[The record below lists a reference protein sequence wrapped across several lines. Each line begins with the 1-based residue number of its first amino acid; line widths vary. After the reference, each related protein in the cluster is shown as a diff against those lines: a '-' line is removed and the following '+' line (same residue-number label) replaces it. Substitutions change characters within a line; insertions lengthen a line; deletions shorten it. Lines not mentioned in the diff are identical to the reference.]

1 MGTKP
6 VARFTIEVN
15 GRPRSLFSV
24 VENSTGNLTIGLRT
38 EKYHKERGEHVSPQ
52 TKRKRTLN
60 QYYSIHPSLNSAEGI
75 NAINHHKYYE
85 TGKIE
90 QSHYTR
96 AIKRGDRYAL
106 IFVKRSRA
114 LNSQVHIPKPN
125 RGKIISIGKYDPKF
139 FTLVYGLVA
148 SARGH
153 DFELVAPPEISAA
166 FCDFK
171 RVRLTVLSTFVS
183 MPSTDFS
190 MSGHVVT
197 DAPSDGADRGEI
209 IAAFGREVAI
219 LMEELLDTL
228 RFTPEQRQ
236 LARKWGLVSKRGYFT
251 PASGAFYTAM
261 VQGRTIIPGY
271 LAPWPLA

>member
-15 GRPRSLFSV
+15 GHPRSLFSV
-24 VENSTGNLTIGLRT
+24 VETPTGNLTIGLRAG
-38 EKYHKERGEHVSPQ
+38 KYHKERGEHVSPQ
-52 TKRKRTLN
+52 TKRKRVLN
-60 QYYSIHPSLNSAEGI
+60 QYYSIHPSLDSAEGI

-96 AIKRGDRYAL
+96 AIKRGDKYAFM
-106 IFVKRSRA
+106 FVKRSNE
-114 LNSQVHIPKPN
+114 LNSPANIPKPN

-139 FTLVYGLVA
+139 FTLIYGLVA

-153 DFELVAPPEISAA
+153 DFGLVTPPEISST
-166 FCDFK
+166 FYDFK

-183 MPSTDFS
+183 MPSSDFS
-190 MSGHVVT
+190 MSWHMT
-197 DAPSDGADRGEI
+197 TEIPSDGVDTGEI
-209 IAAFGREVAI
+209 IAAFGREVAV

-236 LARKWGLVSKRGYFT
+236 VARKWGLVSKLGYFT

-271 LAPWPLA
+271 LSPWPLA